1 MKTLDKET
9 KALVI
14 IAIVFAGIF
23 SLICFTALVGGLIVG
38 ILWLLDVTFSSQVQT
53 ISIGIAITLGL
64 ILSLAVGKGSY
75 ESFISQNAG

>member
-14 IAIVFAGIF
+14 VAIVFAGIF
-23 SLICFTALVGGLIVG
+23 CLTCFTALIGGLIVG

-53 ISIGIAITLGL
+53 ISIAVAITVGF
-64 ILSLAVGKGSY
+64 ILSLVVGKSSY
-75 ESFISQNAG
+75 NSLMNKNAG